1 MGNSHDK
8 AENYSNLEL
17 HGWLNLLCYST
28 DAEKERHPFSSG
40 GWIDQAERESMH
52 RETDA
57 PVR

>member
-28 DAEKERHPFSSG
+28 DAEKENKTPVLFRWLDRSSR
-40 GWIDQAERESMH
+40 A
-52 RETDA
+52 
-57 PVR
+57 